1 MTRRFPDLP
10 NYQGFKSPGRFEA
23 DIYDMEI
30 DGDLPP
36 GLSGTYYRVG
46 PDPQFPP
53 RLGTDIFFNGDGMV
67 SMFRFD
73 DGHVDYRQRYV
84 RTEKF
89 ERERAARRAL
99 FGAYRNPFTDDPSVA
114 GLIRGTANTNVVYH
128 GGKFLALKEDSP
140 PVSMDP
146 DTLETEGSWDFHGDL
161 SSKTFTAHPK
171 VDPVSGE
178 MVCFGFAAKGE
189 TTPDIAY
196 YVVDAAGKVVHEVWI
211 EAPYSGMVHDFAV
224 TQDYVA
230 FPIVPITSNLE
241 WLKRGESHY
250 KWDPGREVFIGVLPR
265 RGEASDLRWFRGP
278 CRYMTHIFNAFNE
291 GNRVFIDAPVAL
303 GNPFPFFP
311 DVTGAPFNLMR
322 SAPHVTRWTVD
333 LGRDGDA
340 FEQDQFCDAICE
352 FPRVD
357 DRRAALPHR
366 HGYMSV
372 FDYTKPW
379 DLTKAP
385 ARPDM
390 YFNTIG
396 HFDFATHELTGWFV
410 GDTGDLEEV
419 EFVQRSPEAP
429 EGDGY
434 LFALVNRHDE
444 HRTDL
449 VILDT
454 ARISEGPVATA
465 RLPFRL
471 RSGLHGRWVPGWQLP
486 PAPIAR

>member
-1 MTRRFPDLP
+1 MTTRFPDLP
-10 NYQGFKSPGRFEA
+10 VYQGFKSPGRFEA
-23 DIYDMEI
+23 DIHDMEI
-30 DGDLPP
+30 DGALPA

-73 DGHVDYRQRYV
+73 HGHVDYRQRYV

-89 ERERAARRAL
+89 LLERAAGRAL

-114 GLIRGTANTNVVYH
+114 GVIRGTANTNIVYH
-128 GGKFLALKEDSP
+128 AGMFLALKEDSP
-140 PVSMDP
+140 PVAMDP
-146 DTLETEGSWDFHGDL
+146 NTLETLGSWDFGGAL
-161 SSKTFTAHPK
+161 TSKTFTAHPK
-171 VDPVSGE
+171 IDPVTGE
-178 MVCFGFAAKGE
+178 MICFGFAARGE

-196 YVVDAAGKVVHEVWI
+196 YVVDKSGNIAHEVWI

-224 TQDYVA
+224 TRDYVA
-230 FPIVPITSNLE
+230 FPIVPITSDLE

-250 KWDPGREVFIGVLPR
+250 KWDPGRDVFIGVLPR

-291 GNRVFIDAPVAL
+291 DSRIFIDAPVAE

-311 DVTGAPFNLMR
+311 DVTGAPFDLMK

-333 LGRDGDA
+333 LGSDSESFGQ
-340 FEQDQFCDAICE
+340 EQFCDAICE

-357 DRRAALPHR
+357 DRRATMPYR

-372 FDYTKPW
+372 FDYTRPW
-379 DLTKAP
+379 NTERVP
-385 ARPDM
+385 ERPDM
-390 YFNTIG
+390 YFNTIAR
-396 HFDFATHELTGWFV
+396 FDFGDRELSGWFV
-410 GDTGDLEEV
+410 GDTSDLEEV
-419 EFVQRSPEAP
+419 EFVQREPGAA

-434 LFALVNRHDE
+434 LLALVNRHDE

-454 ARISEGPVATA
+454 ATIADGPVATV

-471 RSGLHGRWVPGWQLP
+471 RSGLHGRWVPGSLLP
-486 PAPIAR
+486 PVPIAQ